1 VLNHVVRLF
10 EIIPQ
15 LTDLS
20 LIPRRMP
27 TITCDGEVEI
37 GPGKKVN
44 KREYLVKELS
54 MVEFITATTRD
65 NLDTENPYFKGFIN
79 EDLQDDNTVNA
90 LKKDVFGKLNS
101 LYHSDFAFT
110 ITCDGTTEACK
121 EQAGKKYSYGHTDAR
136 TSTVN
141 LCDDFFRQPSTEDM
155 QNNCGDDRTLDEF
168 ETGGELDTLQLILE
182 LGLMYD
188 DTDSNHA
195 NPRIHTSQVYR

>member
-1 VLNHVVRLF
+1 
-10 EIIPQ
+10 
-15 LTDLS
+15 
-20 LIPRRMP
+20 MP

-65 NLDTENPYFKGFIN
+65 NLDTENPYFKEFISEN
-79 EDLQDDNTVNA
+79 LQDDNTVNA

-121 EQAGKKYSYGHTDAR
+121 EQAGEKIFLGAHR
-136 TSTVN
+136 
-141 LCDDFFRQPSTEDM
+141 RQ
-155 QNNCGDDRTLDEF
+155 N
-168 ETGGELDTLQLILE
+168 
-182 LGLMYD
+182 
-188 DTDSNHA
+188 
-195 NPRIHTSQVYR
+195 